1 MVGIHDFLLHTL
13 TGRFC
18 TDYSLASR
26 TNLFNLRT
34 RHVG

>member
-1 MVGIHDFLLHTL
+1 MHTL